1 MLSKIKLIIFMIV
14 LLGGSVYFFSSNS
27 SYQNSIQARIYYF
40 LGNYESA
47 YTLAKEAYDQDSYNK
62 MANTV
67 MTQSAIAKE
76 YEAYIKQGNEYF
88 TKIDEISSKKDYTEA
103 DKVRVKMM
111 CEIMIESYKEL
122 APSTLTDES
131 LQLSSKKMQKKF
143 IQLYEELFN

>member
-1 MLSKIKLIIFMIV
+1 MLSKIKLIIFTVI

-47 YTLAKEAYDQDSYNK
+47 YELAKEAYEQDNYNK

-67 MTQSAIAKE
+67 MTQSKIAKE
-76 YEAYIKQGNEYF
+76 YEAYIKQGNNYLVR
-88 TKIDEISSKKDYTEA
+88 IDEISSKKDYTEA

-111 CEIMIESYKEL
+111 CEIMIDSYGEL
-122 APSTLTDES
+122 LPSTLTDKS
-131 LQLSSKKMQKKF
+131 LLKSSKKMQKKF
-143 IQLYEELFN
+143 IQLHEELF

>member
-1 MLSKIKLIIFMIV
+1 MLSKIKLIIFVFV

-47 YTLAKEAYDQDSYNK
+47 YDLAKKAYEEDSYNK

-67 MTQSAIAKE
+67 MTQSKIAKE
-76 YEAYIKQGNEYF
+76 YEAYIQQGNEYF
-88 TKIDEISSKKDYTEA
+88 VRINEISSKKDYTKA

-111 CEIMIESYKEL
+111 CEIMIDSYYEL
-122 APSTLTDES
+122 SPSTLTDES
-131 LQLSSKKMQKKF
+131 LQESSLKMQKKF
-143 IQLYEELFN
+143 IQLHEELF

>member
-1 MLSKIKLIIFMIV
+1 MVI

-47 YTLAKEAYDQDSYNK
+47 YDLAKEAYEQDSYNK

-67 MTQSAIAKE
+67 MTQSKIAKE

-88 TKIDEISSKKDYTEA
+88 VRIDEISSKKDYTEA

-111 CEIMIESYKEL
+111 CEIMIDSYENL
-122 APSTLTDES
+122 VPSILTDES
-131 LQLSSKKMQKKF
+131 LQVSSRKMQKKF
-143 IQLYEELFN
+143 IQLHEELF

>member
-1 MLSKIKLIIFMIV
+1 MLSKIKLIIFMVI

-47 YTLAKEAYDQDSYNK
+47 YDLAKEAYEQDSYNK

-67 MTQSAIAKE
+67 MTQSKIAKE

-88 TKIDEISSKKDYTEA
+88 VRIDEISSKKDYTEA

-111 CEIMIESYKEL
+111 CEIMIDSYENL
-122 APSTLTDES
+122 VPSILTDES
-131 LQLSSKKMQKKF
+131 LQVSSRKMQKKF
-143 IQLYEELFN
+143 IQLHEELF

>member
-47 YTLAKEAYDQDSYNK
+47 YDLAKEAYKQDSYNK

-88 TKIDEISSKKDYTEA
+88 TRIDEISSKKDYTEA

-143 IQLYEELFN
+143 IQLYEELF

>member
-1 MLSKIKLIIFMIV
+1 MLSKIKLIIFTAI

-47 YTLAKEAYDQDSYNK
+47 YELAKEAYAQDNYNK

-67 MTQSAIAKE
+67 MTQSKIAKE
-76 YEAYIKQGNEYF
+76 YEAYIKQGNNYLVR
-88 TKIDEISSKKDYTEA
+88 IDEISSKKDYTEA

-111 CEIMIESYKEL
+111 CEIMIDSYGEL
-122 APSTLTDES
+122 LPSTLTDKS
-131 LQLSSKKMQKKF
+131 LLKSSKKMQKKF
-143 IQLYEELFN
+143 IQLHEELF

>member
-47 YTLAKEAYDQDSYNK
+47 YDLAKEAYKQDSYNK

-88 TKIDEISSKKDYTEA
+88 TRIDEISSKKDYTEA